1 MRCRISK
8 QQGPILI
15 LLNVNTALKYKRP
28 ACGDLPN
35 LEVAPNGKVD
45 TEIFA
50 SLVTLQ
56 EGKPNSLIDMDGS
69 ALVIHDK
76 VDDYTT
82 DPSGNSGDRIVCGVI
97 TK

>member
-1 MRCRISK
+1 
-8 QQGPILI
+8 L
-15 LLNVNTALKYKRP
+15 
-28 ACGDLPN
+28 
-35 LEVAPNGKVD
+35 
-45 TEIFA
+45 
-50 SLVTLQ
+50 
-56 EGKPNSLIDMDGS
+56 DMDGS